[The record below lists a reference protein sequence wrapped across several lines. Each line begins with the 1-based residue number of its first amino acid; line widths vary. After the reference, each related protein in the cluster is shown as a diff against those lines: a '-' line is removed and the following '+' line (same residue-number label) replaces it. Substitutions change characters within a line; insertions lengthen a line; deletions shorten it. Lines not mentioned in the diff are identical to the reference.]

1 LCRQGTIDETV
12 MKPKLALGSRA
23 FWLRQMRQWHWI
35 SAAVCLVGMLAFAVT
50 GITLNH
56 ASKIESNPVTE
67 TVTQILPPELLREL
81 KSLASAGKGPL
92 PAGVADWLAQRTPA
106 RVAGRTPE

>member
-1 LCRQGTIDETV
+1 
-12 MKPKLALGSRA
+12 
-23 FWLRQMRQWHWI
+23 
-35 SAAVCLVGMLAFAVT
+35 
-50 GITLNH
+50 
-56 ASKIESNPVTE
+56 
-67 TVTQILPPELLREL
+67 L